1 MVRAIDVRTIGLGGD
16 SEVALGANGRLEI
29 RPQRIVPVSLLAARF
44 PETLALLEADLA
56 DVDGGGS
63 MHGRFVLLPFGAT
76 APRVGDELSPREAEL
91 LHLVRPGPQ
100 PLRALATSMNAQR
113 AITALQRK
121 GLIQVAG
128 FTPSDAGHVLDLQ
141 ANWSRPAAYM
151 AAHELL
157 AAMGD
162 LRPELI
168 AE

>member
-1 MVRAIDVRTIGLGGD
+1 M
-16 SEVALGANGRLEI
+16 
-29 RPQRIVPVSLLAARF
+29 
-44 PETLALLEADLA
+44 
-56 DVDGGGS
+56 
-63 MHGRFVLLPFGAT
+63 
-76 APRVGDELSPREAEL
+76 SPREAEL

-151 AAHELL
+151 AAQLGCRLREMKMPTPARTRDYAHAVWSETVRLSARVILDTALGYALPEDRISNAICNGEQTLGL
-157 AAMGD
+157 ARISIKPAVPVVAVGAPV
-162 LRPELI
+162 RRKTP
-168 AE
+168 